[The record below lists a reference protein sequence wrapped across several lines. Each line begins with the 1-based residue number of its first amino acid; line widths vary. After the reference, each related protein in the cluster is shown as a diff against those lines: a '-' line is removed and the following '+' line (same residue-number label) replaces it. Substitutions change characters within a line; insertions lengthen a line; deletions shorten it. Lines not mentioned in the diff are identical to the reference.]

1 MHTYS
6 HDFPY
11 QILFTTDMGIA
22 SLWLL
27 VAGILWVMCWSGQK
41 ANGQQGMPVCR
52 EVCECGICDLLKDNP
67 QILKVIIM
75 MAVSLC

>member
-1 MHTYS
+1 MLLYYV
-6 HDFPY
+6 P
-11 QILFTTDMGIA
+11 TTEMEIA
-22 SLWLL
+22 RLRLV

-41 ANGQQGMPVCR
+41 ANGQQGMLVCR
-52 EVCECGICDLLKDNP
+52 EVWECGICDLLKDNP